1 MRDLKPYDLMLYLRD
16 RMKYRESLV
25 HFADFIKADATTFLS
40 QFDELLIESERF
52 ETMTEWNDYVEECK
66 KTLLKNIEK
75 NKKEGVFLSTFHGAK
90 GLEWELVFIIS
101 ANEGTTP
108 LMRNSEIENPEEE
121 RRLFYVAMTRAMS
134 DLRIFAFEEG
144 NCKTRYFQEI
154 F

>member
-1 MRDLKPYDLMLYLRD
+1 M
-16 RMKYRESLV
+16 
-25 HFADFIKADATTFLS
+25 
-40 QFDELLIESERF
+40 
-52 ETMTEWNDYVEECK
+52 
-66 KTLLKNIEK
+66 
-75 NKKEGVFLSTFHGAK
+75 FLSTFHGAK

-108 LMRNSEIENPEEE
+108 LMRNNEIENPEEE
-121 RRLFYVAMTRAMS
+121 RRLFYVAMTRAMN